1 MNLLDPS
8 KMDAVEKAR
17 LAKALDRLSL
27 FSLLGALCAS
37 AAGLTLYLVDSSLIL
52 TAPWAVVAVSAVLAT
67 IAGIVLGIREWRKP

>member
-17 LAKALDRLSL
+17 LTKTLDRVSL

-37 AAGLTLYLVDSSLIL
+37 AAGLILYLVDSSLIL
-52 TAPWAVVAVSAVLAT
+52 TAPGAVVAVSAMLAT
-67 IAGIVLGIREWRKP
+67 LAGIVLGIREWRKP